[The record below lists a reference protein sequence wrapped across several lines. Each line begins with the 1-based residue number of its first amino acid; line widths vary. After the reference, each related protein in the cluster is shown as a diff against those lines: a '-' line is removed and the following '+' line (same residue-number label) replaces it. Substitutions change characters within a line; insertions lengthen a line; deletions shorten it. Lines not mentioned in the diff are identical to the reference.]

1 MGAWQGVIIEAEALF
16 RVTLGPTNELDI
28 RPNEREFVV
37 ALRDWMRSNPLKFYR
52 YRESHTRAV
61 AR

>member
-1 MGAWQGVIIEAEALF
+1 MIIEAEALF